1 MQKYIVAVVN
11 SIRARLFVL
20 EPAELP
26 EYEPSP
32 KLTEIEELR
41 SSNQSLQGQDLW
53 SNTKP
58 GRNRGTAGQAHGYD
72 DHRENHRVEFER
84 RFAQEIATKLEQVIR
99 TNQPHQLLLVAE
111 PQILGIMRGA
121 LSSDLPK
128 NLTLNELAKD
138 LCQLKAH
145 ELHEYLA
152 NKNLLPAQNRP
163 NSREVQA
170 LEP

>member
-1 MQKYIVAVVN
+1 MQKYIVAVV
-11 SIRARLFVL
+11 SSAKARLFVL

-32 KLTEIEELR
+32 KLTEIEELH
-41 SSNQSLQGQDLW
+41 SATQALQGHDLW

-84 RFAQEIATKLEQVIR
+84 RFAQEIAAKLAQVIK

-121 LSSDLPK
+121 LSPDLSK

-152 NKNLLPAQNRP
+152 NKDLLPAQSRP
-163 NSREVQA
+163 INREVQA
-170 LEP
+170 FEP